1 MRQMKAQ
8 KRMYRAAGWIEL
20 FVSIAVLIALL
31 VFSAGLIREFYT
43 VVIQNNGNPEF
54 LSDFLGS
61 AFQIVIGVEFI
72 KMLCKHTPAT
82 VVEVLMFAIAR
93 QMVVEHSTPMENLV
107 CIIGITVLFAIRR
120 FLFTDGDKEDH
131 YQENIAVVEETHIE
145 EKEPCVC
152 PECPEPEPCNCPETE
167 EPKKEPCACI
177 DTEE

>member
-20 FVSIAVLIALL
+20 FVSIVVLVALL
-31 VFSAGLIREFYT
+31 VFSAGLLKEFYN
-43 VVIQNNGNPEF
+43 VVLQQGGNPDT

-93 QMVVEHSTPMENLV
+93 QMVVEHSTPLENLV
-107 CIIGITVLFAIRR
+107 CIVGITVLFAIRR
-120 FLFTDGDKEDH
+120 FLFTEGDKEDH
-131 YQENIAVVEETHIE
+131 YQENIAVVEESE
-145 EKEPCVC
+145 
-152 PECPEPEPCNCPETE
+152 
-167 EPKKEPCACI
+167 KEPCACI
-177 DTEE
+177 ETDEETLAAVLAEYAEEIVAETKKAQE